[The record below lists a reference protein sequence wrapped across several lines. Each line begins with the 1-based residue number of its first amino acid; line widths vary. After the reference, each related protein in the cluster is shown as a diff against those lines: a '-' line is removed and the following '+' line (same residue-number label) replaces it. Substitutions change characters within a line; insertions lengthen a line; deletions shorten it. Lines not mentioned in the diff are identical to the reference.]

1 MMVLGNGATTLFWV
15 DRWLDGQAIR
25 NIAPDLFAL
34 IPKHARKHR
43 TVREATDERRWIADI
58 QGATSSLALWQ
69 RVKLW
74 IRVHDV
80 QLVPVP
86 DTLLWWWTKE
96 VQYSYK
102 SCYEFL
108 F

>member
-1 MMVLGNGATTLFWV
+1 MMVVGNGATALFWV

-34 IPKHARKHR
+34 IPKHARKRR
-43 TVREATDERRWIADI
+43 TVREATNERRWIADI
-58 QGATSSLALWQ
+58 QGATSSLALW
-69 RVKLW
+69 
-74 IRVHDV
+74 IRVRDV

-86 DTLLWWWTKE
+86 DTLLWRWTKE
-96 VQYSYK
+96 VQYSSK